1 MCLFG
6 AKGPLMK
13 TENNL
18 LHYKISTNHGQSGGP
33 IFIKTIQN
41 KFEMIGIHTAAGNNY
56 NQGKLLTLDVKH
68 QINKWLDF
76 MESTLKLSINIIL

>member
-33 IFIKTIQN
+33 IFIKTI
-41 KFEMIGIHTAAGNNY
+41 
-56 NQGKLLTLDVKH
+56 
-68 QINKWLDF
+68 
-76 MESTLKLSINIIL
+76 